1 MKGEQ
6 PFPLILLSCV
16 CHKKFPPPLN
26 SAYCHQHGKNKIS
39 HQTLESLNQLFPY
52 NLKNN

>member
-16 CHKKFPPPLN
+16 CHKKFPRPLN
-26 SAYCHQHGKNKIS
+26 SAYCHQNEKKIKKK
-39 HQTLESLNQLFPY
+39 HDFPS
-52 NLKNN
+52 NFRIT